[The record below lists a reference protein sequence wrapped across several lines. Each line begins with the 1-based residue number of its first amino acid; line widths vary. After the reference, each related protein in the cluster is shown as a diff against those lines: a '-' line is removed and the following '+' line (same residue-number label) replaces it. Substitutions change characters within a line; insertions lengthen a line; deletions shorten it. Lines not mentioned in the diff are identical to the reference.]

1 MKSFRV
7 LTEQLKG
14 WRQQSL
20 HRNAAFS
27 SRRVSTGESSRPTPP
42 PSSQPSRPQPRR
54 SSIPA
59 PLMLILAVA
68 SLTSAIGYR
77 FYNQP
82 KLKEGTIAPRDIIAP
97 KQARFEDTQT
107 TEAKRKEAQAGVVVV
122 LQINDPTNTKIREKL
137 TQLIDRVEQKRE
149 KAGFFPFIEEE
160 SIPLSLQQFLR
171 ASTDEEWEEITET
184 IQPLETEDPSAE
196 TENPAAITIPESP
209 KPKIARAARTLS
221 RYRQEFGEQAFLNL
235 IDAIQRSRRSYTE
248 TLTAIE
254 ETPTQEI
261 EDKNI
266 QPFLDLTDNEWGEA
280 KQALEQ
286 SLERILAQGIPP
298 GLPEGLKRQA
308 IQTQLKSDVSGE
320 TLASATDLLDEILEP
335 NLIEDKEETKRRA
348 TLAVQKVEPEIV
360 KVEKGQVI
368 VERGQKIERQQFVLL
383 DNLKL
388 SRREINWTGLAVSAG
403 LVTIAIGAF
412 WLVQRQLNVRLRC
425 RDRILLCLL
434 SISTPLLVSLD
445 VKYTNFSAVGLL
457 VSSFYSPTL
466 AVTHVTLLSGL
477 TTFSTLTGE
486 EGMIVG
492 WEYLIPGAV
501 GGLLAAA
508 VAGRM
513 RSREELALFGGA
525 VGLTQGSINLI
536 VTLII
541 SSTAGTI
548 WSVALPGA
556 ALCGVAGIAWW
567 VVALGLSPYLEKL
580 FDLVT
585 PIRLSELSNPNR
597 PLLKRLATEAPG
609 TFQHTLFVASL
620 AEAAAR
626 ELHCNVELVRAG
638 TLYHDIGKMH
648 DPLGFIE
655 NQMGGPNKH
664 DAINNPQKS
673 AQIIKK
679 HVSEGLVMARKY
691 NLPQALRN
699 FIPEHQGTILISY
712 FYFQAK
718 QKAQEE
724 GKLIEESDYRYDG
737 PTPQSRETGIVM
749 LADACEAALRSL
761 KDVTPDIALATVKKI
776 FKARWQDEQLV
787 DSGLRKEELPIIA
800 DVFIRVWQQ
809 YNHQRIVYPKGAFEP
824 QPSVK

>member
-20 HRNAAFS
+20 HRNATLSSGGVRTGDS
-27 SRRVSTGESSRPTPP
+27 SRLTPSISRPTPP
-42 PSSQPSRPQPRR
+42 RTKPRR
-54 SSIPA
+54 STIPA
-59 PLMLILAVA
+59 PFMLVLAVV

-97 KQARFEDTQT
+97 KQAEFEDIQT

-122 LQINDPTNTKIREKL
+122 LQISDPTNTKVRE
-137 TQLIDRVEQKRE
+137 QLGEFIDRVEQKRDR
-149 KAGFFPFIEEE
+149 AGLFPFVEDTII
-160 SIPLSLQQFLR
+160 SQNLQQFLR
-171 ASTDEEWEEITET
+171 ASTDEQWEEIIAT
-184 IQPLETEDPSAE
+184 IQPIASEDSP
-196 TENPAAITIPESP
+196 PVTIPESSQ
-209 KPKIARAARTLS
+209 PKIARAARVLS
-221 RYRQEFGEQAFLNL
+221 DYRQQFGEQSFLNL
-235 IDAIQRSRRSYTE
+235 IDTIQRSRQSYTD

-254 ETPTQEI
+254 ETPLQEI
-261 EDKNI
+261 EKEDI
-266 QPFLDLTDNEWGEA
+266 QPFLDLTDNEWEET
-280 KQALEQ
+280 KQAIVQ
-286 SLERILAQGIPP
+286 SLERILTQGIPP
-298 GLPEGLKRQA
+298 GLPLGLKRQA
-308 IQTQLKSDVSGE
+308 IQAQLKPDLSGE
-320 TLASATDLLDEILEP
+320 TLAIATDLLNEIVEP
-335 NLIEDKEETKRRA
+335 NLIEDAEETKRRA
-348 TLAVQKVEPEIV
+348 TLAVQNVDPEMVE
-360 KVEKGQVI
+360 VEKGQVI
-368 VERGQKIERQQFVLL
+368 VEKGQKIERQQFVLL

-388 SRREINWTGLAVSAG
+388 SRREINWTGLAISAG
-403 LVTIAIGAF
+403 LVTLAIGAF
-412 WLVQRQLNVRLRC
+412 WLVQRRLNIRLRC

-434 SISTPLLVSLD
+434 SISTPLLVSLN
-445 VKYTNFSAVGLL
+445 VKYTNFPAVGLL

-466 AVTHVTLLSGL
+466 AVTHITLLSGL

-513 RSREELALFGGA
+513 RSREELALFGGV
-525 VGLTQGSINLI
+525 VGLTQGGINLI

-541 SSTAGTI
+541 SSTPGTI

-556 ALCGVAGIAWW
+556 ALFGVSGIAWW

-609 TFQHTLFVASL
+609 TFQHTLFVSSL

-724 GKLIEESDYRYDG
+724 GKLIEEADYRYDG
-737 PTPQSRETGIVM
+737 PTPQSKETGIVM

-787 DSGLRKEELPIIA
+787 DSGLKKEELPIIA

-809 YNHQRIVYPKGAFEP
+809 YNHQRIVYPKAAFEP
-824 QPSVK
+824 QPSAK